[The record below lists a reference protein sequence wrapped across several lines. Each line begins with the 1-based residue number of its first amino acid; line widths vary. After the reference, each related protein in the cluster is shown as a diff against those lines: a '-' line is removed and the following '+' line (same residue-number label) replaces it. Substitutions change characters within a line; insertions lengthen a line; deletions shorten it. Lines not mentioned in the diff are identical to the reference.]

1 MGLSHLRTFHYCA
14 TYLSFSKTAQ
24 HFELSQPAITKQ
36 IKKLESDLGQAL
48 FIRAGRKLFLTAAGE
63 ALFEYSSQIFRLYE
77 DALDTMQDLSEK
89 KRKLRIVGDLNY
101 MKMNLSEFFAKAY
114 ERFPDI
120 EIEINTA
127 ENAKLIFSGVRDKQ
141 YDIGI
146 LSANYTTIGV
156 RGRLLREDNIY
167 LVSSTGLASRMR
179 REPDLQ
185 PPLLFYKSES
195 SYSSFLQE
203 FMHRNGLSDQNRM
216 TFNSLE
222 MIRQALLKDAGI
234 AILSE
239 DVIKEDILAGRV
251 TILSTPVESLK
262 IKTRVIYRTDNPIL
276 HNIEECIKLIVAET
290 SKF

>member
-36 IKKLESDLGQAL
+36 IKKLESDLEQEL

-63 ALFEYSSQIFRLYE
+63 ALFEYSSQIFSLYE
-77 DALDTMQDLSEK
+77 EAMDKMRNLTEK
-89 KRKLRIVGDLNY
+89 KRQLRIVGDLNY
-101 MKMNLSEFFAKAY
+101 MKMYLSEFFAKAY

-120 EIEINTA
+120 EIEIDTA

-156 RGRLLREDNIY
+156 RDKLLREDNIC
-167 LVSSTGLASRMR
+167 LVASTALASRMR
-179 REPDLQ
+179 GEPDLQ

-203 FMHRNGLSDQNRM
+203 FLHRNGLSDQNRM

-222 MIRQALLKDAGI
+222 MIRQALLKDAGV

-239 DVIKEDILAGRV
+239 DVIKDDILAGRV
-251 TILSTPVESLK
+251 TVLSTPVESLK
-262 IKTRVIYRTDNPIL
+262 IKTRVIYRTDNPML
-276 HNIEECIKLIVAET
+276 RSIEECLKLIVAET
-290 SKF
+290 NKA